1 MVWVIVFIIVV
12 GLIIEG
18 GKPSS
23 RERQPRRESPDRGAK
38 DKELQE
44 ILNRARERKI
54 REKARRQVA
63 EKREAERVD
72 RLFAELENLP
82 QNQEQAKADLE
93 WDSQVSL
100 SAESAGSAAT
110 NIDGEAHVVSA
121 APSLLAKEF
130 ERWGINSLW
139 HMTHI
144 RNVPSIMRNGLLA
157 HQSPKLQLMNP
168 VDISD
173 PDVQRWRTKVDP
185 HFSRSLHEYVPLY
198 INPRNPMLFRRR
210 EMQREICFIEISV
223 AALEGKAFIFSDG
236 NAASHRTQFYNDV
249 PDLRLLPWDVLQ
261 SSFWTDF
268 DDGKRKA
275 CSEVLVPD
283 IVEPHFIRAVHC
295 FSAAESGILAQ
306 KGIRSVISMDKY
318 FR

>member
-157 HQSPKLQLMNP
+157 HQSPKLQLMNL

-210 EMQREICFIEISV
+210 EMQREICFTTMSRICAYSLGMCCNLVFGRISTMGKGRH
-223 AALEGKAFIFSDG
+223 ALKCWCPIWLSLILFGRFI
-236 NAASHRTQFYNDV
+236 ASLQQSPGFLPRRASGLSYLWINTSGDICQ
-249 PDLRLLPWDVLQ
+249 LL
-261 SSFWTDF
+261 
-268 DDGKRKA
+268 
-275 CSEVLVPD
+275 
-283 IVEPHFIRAVHC
+283 
-295 FSAAESGILAQ
+295 
-306 KGIRSVISMDKY
+306 
-318 FR
+318 

>member
-1 MVWVIVFIIVV
+1 MFWVIVFIIVV

-18 GKPSS
+18 GKPRS
-23 RERQPRRESPDRGAK
+23 REREPRRESLDRGAK
-38 DKELQE
+38 DKELQR

-54 REKARRQVA
+54 REEARQLS
-63 EKREAERVD
+63 EKREAERLD
-72 RLFAELENLP
+72 RLLAKLESESP
-82 QNQEQAKADLE
+82 NQEQVKAGTE
-93 WDSQVSL
+93 RATQNRL
-100 SAESAGSAAT
+100 SVEAEGSAAK
-110 NIDGEAHVVSA
+110 NIDDEAHVVSA

-130 ERWGINSLW
+130 ERWGIKSLW

-173 PDVQRWRTKVDP
+173 PDVQRWRTRVDP

-198 INPRNPMLFRRR
+198 INPRNPMLYRRR
-210 EMQREICFIEISV
+210 EMQRQICFIEISV
-223 AALEGKAFIFSDG
+223 AALEGRDFIFSDG
-236 NAASHRTQFYNDV
+236 NAASNRTHFYTDIS
-249 PDLRLLPWDVLQ
+249 DLRLLPWEVLR
-261 SSFWTDF
+261 SNFWTDF